1 MPHRDPLVAAQERIA
16 ALERALADARVGDR
30 ESVPT
35 TIARLEQEKRALAS
49 ERDRLLAERERLTS
63 DLIRVNAALAR
74 AEDDAAKLRRDARDA
89 LAIRDQLRKQAIE
102 EAARIGGSRR
112 EQASVSPPA
121 APAPEPARGKKPS
134 RKGVTA
140 ALAPLDT
147 HNLAL
152 ARAVPTELDRKAGVL
167 CAPCAQRGEQVE
179 MIVSPLAFVLGG
191 RDAAI
196 VVCLRCG
203 ATGMKRDR

>member
-1 MPHRDPLVAAQERIA
+1 MPHRDPLIAAQERIA
-16 ALERALADARVGDR
+16 ALERALSDARLGDR

-35 TIARLEQEKRALAS
+35 TIARLEQEKRVLAS

-63 DLIRVNAALAR
+63 DLIRANAALAR
-74 AEDDAAKLRRDARDA
+74 AEDEAAKLRRDARDA

-102 EAARIGGSRR
+102 EAARIGGNKRR
-112 EQASVSPPA
+112 EAAESV
-121 APAPEPARGKKPS
+121 APAPAPARPEKRS
-134 RKGVTA
+134 RRASTSELV
-140 ALAPLDT
+140 ALDA

-152 ARAVPTELDRKAGVL
+152 PRAVPTELDRRAGVL
-167 CAPCAQRGEQVE
+167 CAACAARGEPIE

-203 ATGMKRDR
+203 ASGMKRDQ